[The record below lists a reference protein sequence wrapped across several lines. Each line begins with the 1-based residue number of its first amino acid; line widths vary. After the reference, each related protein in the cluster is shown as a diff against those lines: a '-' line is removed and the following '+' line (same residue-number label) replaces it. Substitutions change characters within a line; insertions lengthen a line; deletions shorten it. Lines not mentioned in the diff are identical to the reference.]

1 MYYNI
6 EEQYDGFGAQY
17 QKIIQTYCFCKLNN
31 MEYAYRPF
39 RIVQHNYTNDGN
51 YVNKLE
57 NLINLKSK
65 LPNITPGMNICNID
79 YGHIRNIFEDDMDKY
94 CNSDA
99 MQFIKDC
106 FWENKSRDFYKKNK
120 INIAVHIRRPNSQ
133 DNRIEGTNTPDNYYL
148 NVMNNIREKY
158 KEHDNICFHIYSQG
172 HINDFECYLN
182 NDVILH
188 INEDIIPTFIG
199 LVSAEILVMSASS
212 FTYAVALI
220 SVGEIYYLPFWHK
233 PCSNWIII

>member
-17 QKIIQTYCFCKLNN
+17 QKIIQTYCYCKLNN
-31 MEYAYRPF
+31 MEYAYRPL
-39 RIVQHNYTNDGN
+39 RIVEHNYKNEED

-57 NLINLKSK
+57 NFINLKSK
-65 LPNITPGMNICNID
+65 LPNIEPDMNIYNID
-79 YGHIRNIFEDDMDKY
+79 YRHIRSIFEEDMDKSGK
-94 CNSDA
+94 SDA

-106 FWENKSRDFYKKNK
+106 FWENKSRDFFKNGK
-120 INIAVHIRRPNSQ
+120 INIAVHIRRHNSH
-133 DNRIEGTNTPDNYYL
+133 DNRIEGANTPDNYYL
-148 NVMNNIREKY
+148 NVLNNIRQKY
-158 KEHDNICFHIYSQG
+158 KGNELCFHIYSQG
-172 HINDFECYLN
+172 HIDDFNCYIN

-188 INEDIIPTFIG
+188 INEDIITTFIG

-212 FTYAVALI
+212 FSYAAALI
-220 SVGEIYYLPFWHK
+220 SDGEIYYLPFWHN